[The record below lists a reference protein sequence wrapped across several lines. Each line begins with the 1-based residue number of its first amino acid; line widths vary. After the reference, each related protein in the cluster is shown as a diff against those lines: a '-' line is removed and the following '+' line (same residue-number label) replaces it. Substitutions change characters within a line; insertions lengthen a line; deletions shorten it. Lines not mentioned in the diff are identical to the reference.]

1 MDKLNVAYPIQWNTS
16 APKRNEILIY
26 VILMNL
32 SKFTLDEKSDT
43 KDYMF
48 YASTYMKCPGKEMYR
63 KRKQRC
69 WKWRLTA
76 EGLEGFFLFLFS
88 FFF

>member
-1 MDKLNVAYPIQWNTS
+1 MWHIQYNGILQ
-16 APKRNEILIY
+16 PKKRNEILIY

-32 SKFTLDEKSDT
+32 SNFTLDEKSDT

-48 YASTYMKCPGKEMYR
+48 YDSTYMKCPGKEMYR

-69 WKWRLTA
+69 
-76 EGLEGFFLFLFS
+76 
-88 FFF
+88 